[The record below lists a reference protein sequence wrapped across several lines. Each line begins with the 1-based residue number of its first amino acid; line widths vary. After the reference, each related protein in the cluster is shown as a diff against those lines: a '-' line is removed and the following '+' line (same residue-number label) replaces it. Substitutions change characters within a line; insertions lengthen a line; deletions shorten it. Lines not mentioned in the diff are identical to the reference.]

1 MSIIIY
7 MNITKCSFILYDVII
22 NKFKNKK
29 IFFKKIMNNFFI
41 TKIYQY
47 INLKY
52 I

>member
-7 MNITKCSFILYDVII
+7 MNINKCSFILYDLII

-29 IFFKKIMNNFFI
+29 NFFKIIMNNFFAF
-41 TKIYQY
+41 KIYQY
-47 INLKY
+47 LNLKY